1 MLQWLMEILESGEH
15 ALQVVGVGGSTQ
27 TVLAHTF
34 IDALIAKYQ
43 EVEPHAVPV
52 SAVTPGVAPDI
63 SSPPVPTDA
72 QIAAYLARQAESSD
86 AVRTS
91 TVVDAAT
98 GAPQGTFRAT
108 A

>member
-15 ALQVVGVGGSTQ
+15 ALQVVGVGGQTQ
-27 TVLAHTF
+27 TVLAHSF

-43 EVEPHAVPV
+43 EHEPMPVPVTEFAAPVEP
-52 SAVTPGVAPDI
+52 SN
-63 SSPPVPTDA
+63 PVPTDE
-72 QIAAYLARQAESSD
+72 QIAAYLARQAEST
-86 AVRTS
+86 ANVRTS

-98 GAPQGTFRAT
+98 GAPQGTFQAT

>member
-27 TVLAHTF
+27 TVLAHSF
-34 IDALIAKYQ
+34 IDALIAKMTEQ
-43 EVEPHAVPV
+43 EPAPARIETIAVEPEAN
-52 SAVTPGVAPDI
+52 
-63 SSPPVPTDA
+63 PVPTPE
-72 QIAAYLARQAESSD
+72 QIAAYLAQQSASSES
-86 AVRTS
+86 VRTS

-98 GAPQGTFRAT
+98 GAPQGTFQAT